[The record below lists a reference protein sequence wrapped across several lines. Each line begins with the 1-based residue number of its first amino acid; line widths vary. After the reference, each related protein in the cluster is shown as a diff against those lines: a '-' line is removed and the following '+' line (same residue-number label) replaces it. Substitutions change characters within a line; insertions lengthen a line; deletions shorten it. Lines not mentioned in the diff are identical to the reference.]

1 MILDIKESLYVG
13 MGNGDGLE
21 VDGGGLSGGG
31 SFVIKIEGKR
41 KVCCGEVEWWRWM
54 IVVKRVCGGGG

>member
-1 MILDIKESLYVG
+1 MILDIKIKGVIVRRDW
-13 MGNGDGLE
+13 DGLE

-41 KVCCGEVEWWRWM
+41 KVCCGEVERWS
-54 IVVKRVCGGGG
+54 GGGG